1 MTTVGPVC
9 HIPPT
14 TTVTNQPAP
23 QQLPSIPAAS
33 PTIASLM
40 ETVNRMRSV
49 INYITGRQG
58 PEGPQGRA
66 GTAAQP
72 AKPPKPPRWSEV
84 SRTEST
90 QRIYQ
95 NNDHTSSN
103 YVDVKSINQLKMR
116 DSVTGE
122 GWTWDRDRR

>member
-14 TTVTNQPAP
+14 TTVTDQPAP
-23 QQLPSIPAAS
+23 QQLPSIPAAL

-58 PEGPQGRA
+58 PQGPQGTA
-66 GTAAQP
+66 GTP

-122 GWTWDRDRR
+122 GWTWDRDRK